1 MRDGWGGGR
10 FHTQEED
17 YRGPSSLG
25 NWGVY
30 RGAVHLWR
38 KKIQGA
44 RFPFCR
50 IQIGKRKEMA
60 WREIRFYIFSKSRF
74 HLIDGY
80 RKEGKKFIL
89 GISRNGY
96 GRKVSFCRQGRY
108 FGDSQYTWVSIH
120 RPFHSQVTEGRERCR
135 KGTGARPREQG
146 RYTPRVP
153 APPLHP
159 SHSGAS
165 PHPQWRW
172 HAALPLAGSSAGQ
185 VLQQCGHREPGL
197 PCEEP
202 EGDAGMKWG
211 GGPCRQPHLP
221 PPRDVCPCWFSSVNM
236 SWAHGDHVSSTCWF
250 VWGPSPLLSS
260 RPTL

>member
-1 MRDGWGGGR
+1 MGEVGEGSIHRKKTIEALQVLGTEAYIEVQSTYGGR
-10 FHTQEED
+10 R
-17 YRGPSSLG
+17 YR
-25 NWGVY
+25 
-30 RGAVHLWR
+30 
-38 KKIQGA
+38 GA

-60 WREIRFYIFSKSRF
+60 WREIPFYIFSKSRF

-165 PHPQWRW
+165 PHPQR
-172 HAALPLAGSSAGQ
+172 
-185 VLQQCGHREPGL
+185 R
-197 PCEEP
+197 
-202 EGDAGMKWG
+202 
-211 GGPCRQPHLP
+211 
-221 PPRDVCPCWFSSVNM
+221 
-236 SWAHGDHVSSTCWF
+236 
-250 VWGPSPLLSS
+250 
-260 RPTL
+260 